1 MSDSKHNAKLK
12 SSSSKSV
19 TIEVTIPLSD
29 SMLKTEEGIRDALN
43 EVGCMATQSALKRFD
58 TDGSPI
64 VMGDTKLT
72 SKGLAPKTYQTM
84 WGEAK
89 VKRYVYQ
96 RVPKGAASFVH

>member
-64 VMGDTKLT
+64 VEIPYG
-72 SKGLAPKTYQTM
+72 SGN
-84 WGEAK
+84 
-89 VKRYVYQ
+89 
-96 RVPKGAASFVH
+96 